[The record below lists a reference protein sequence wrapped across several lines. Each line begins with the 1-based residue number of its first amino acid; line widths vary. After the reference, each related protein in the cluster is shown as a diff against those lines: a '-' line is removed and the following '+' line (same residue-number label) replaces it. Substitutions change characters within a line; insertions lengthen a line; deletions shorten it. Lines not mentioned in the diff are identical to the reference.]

1 MAVHPLVLDRFG
13 ELPPPGSCFADKDR
27 RLWLDALRA
36 NLEFVYG
43 RVEDAAQP
51 PVCRRS

>member
-1 MAVHPLVLDRFG
+1 MAVHPLVLDLFR
-13 ELPPPGSCFADKDR
+13 ELPLPGGCFTDKDR
-27 RLWLDALRA
+27 HLWLDALRR
-36 NLEFVYG
+36 NLEFVHC